1 MCCNKFALKG
11 GTEYEA
17 MKKRTECK
25 VMKGSNLSR
34 TMLAGGDSLE
44 KRLDKDPLQ
53 TCFQRL
59 KYEGGVGTITR
70 KKTKFHHVEK
80 FVLWSSLL
88 LRQSLKIYFICKVW
102 QDSSQINW
110 KNAKI
115 LSQQQNK
122 K

>member
-1 MCCNKFALKG
+1 MFNKFALKG
-11 GTEYEA
+11 GTEYEV

-59 KYEGGVGTITR
+59 KYEEGEGVLSITR
-70 KKTKFHHVEK
+70 KKTKFHDVEK

-88 LRQSLKIYFICKVW
+88 LRQSLKY
-102 QDSSQINW
+102 
-110 KNAKI
+110 I
-115 LSQQQNK
+115 LSLQSLARLVSD
-122 K
+122 